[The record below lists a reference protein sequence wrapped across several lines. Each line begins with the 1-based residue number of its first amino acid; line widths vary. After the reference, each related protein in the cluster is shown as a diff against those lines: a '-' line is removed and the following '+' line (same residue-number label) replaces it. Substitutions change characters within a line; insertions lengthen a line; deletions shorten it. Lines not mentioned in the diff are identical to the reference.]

1 MARKYFDVL
10 VRTPH
15 GLKWKP
21 VDDCSTH
28 AEARD
33 QGNAQY
39 AGEILQTR
47 FNGIK
52 NDDNSR
58 KSSGSYGGGEGSFEL
73 AMWGLGIIVALGI
86 LSFIWPLVVGVGV
99 IYCIVKLYKWIIK

>member
-21 VDDCSTH
+21 VDDCVTH
-28 AEARD
+28 SEARS
-33 QGNAQY
+33 QGRTQY
-39 AGEILQTR
+39 AGEIITTR
-47 FNGIK
+47 FNGMENGNK
-52 NDDNSR
+52 SKR
-58 KSSGSYGGGEGSFEL
+58 SSSSGSSEGSFEL

-86 LSFIWPLVVGVGV
+86 LSVIWPLVVGVGV
-99 IYCIVKLYKWIIK
+99 IYCIVKLYKWIFK